1 MILLTLLHI
10 LESIGDV
17 SEDVNELKHVTKDL
31 TGKVEEGLGKHIR
44 VNFHFGEIRLVNYQE
59 NIDHIGGDVI

>member
-17 SEDVNELKHVTKDL
+17 SEDVNELKDVTKDL
-31 TGKVEEGLGKHIR
+31 TGKVEEGLGEHIR
-44 VNFHFGEIRLVNYQE
+44 VIFRFGEIHLVNYQE
-59 NIDHIGGDVI
+59 NIDHIGDVT

>member
-17 SEDVNELKHVTKDL
+17 SEDVNELKDVTKDL
-31 TGKVEEGLGKHIR
+31 TGKVEESLGEHIR
-44 VNFHFGEIRLVNYQE
+44 VLFRFGEIRLVNYQE
-59 NIDHIGGDVI
+59 NIDHIGDVT